1 MTEFDWLDRRAI
13 REIFAVHKYAH
24 QQSKHRHQP
33 EQKILLRGSERI
45 QNRDRQIVPPS
56 FGRRVCP
63 EEKQTTNVCAA
74 TVTSVGLGAL
84 PMSRGIA
91 RQIMRTLV
99 PTGLLLL
106 ISLLAGPS
114 AQAAGDIE
122 KGKTLYNIC
131 TACHGPNAE
140 GNPALNAPA
149 NAGQDPWYLTRQLKN
164 FRVGIRG
171 AHPDDTF
178 GAQMRPMAMLLANEQ
193 DIADV
198 VAYLTSMSMPDP
210 AQTVEGDVE
219 SGKKAFATCIP
230 CHGEFGQGAQALDA
244 PRLSNQHDW
253 YLVRQLENFKA
264 GIRGSHQN
272 DIYGAQMRIMA
283 QMLQT
288 DDQVRAVA
296 AYIATIEYRP
306 GEE

>member
-1 MTEFDWLDRRAI
+1 
-13 REIFAVHKYAH
+13 
-24 QQSKHRHQP
+24 
-33 EQKILLRGSERI
+33 
-45 QNRDRQIVPPS
+45 
-56 FGRRVCP
+56 
-63 EEKQTTNVCAA
+63 
-74 TVTSVGLGAL
+74 
-84 PMSRGIA
+84 
-91 RQIMRTLV
+91 MRTLV
-99 PTGLLLL
+99 RSGLLLL
-106 ISLLAGPS
+106 VSLIAGPA

-122 KGKTLYNIC
+122 KGKVLYNIC

-178 GAQMRPMAMLLANEQ
+178 GAQMRPMAMMLANEQ

-198 VAYLTSMSMPDP
+198 VAYLTSMDMPDP
-210 AQTVEGDVE
+210 ASTVEGDVE
-219 SGKKAFATCIP
+219 AGKKAFETCVP
-230 CHGEFGQGAQALDA
+230 CHGAFGEGAQALDA

-288 DDQVRAVA
+288 DEQVRAVA
-296 AYIATIEYRP
+296 AYIATIDYRP
-306 GEE
+306 GGE